1 MMKSYTFYAPPHLQ
15 STPTLPD
22 EPVPT
27 PDRPAPETPDVPI
40 PQPAEPHRE
49 PFEPLRPTPPYDPT
63 QPDPAVPSPINLDA
77 FYDRLERHL
86 SRSRFVRLRVTTDAC
101 QQAEL

>member
-1 MMKSYTFYAPPHLQ
+1 MRVAAFESLILAVTN
-15 STPTLPD
+15 PTLPD

-27 PDRPAPETPDVPI
+27 PERPDPQTPDVPV

-63 QPDPAVPSPINLDA
+63 QPDPAVPSP
-77 FYDRLERHL
+77 
-86 SRSRFVRLRVTTDAC
+86 VTIPPNT
-101 QQAEL
+101 EPTMI